1 MAIGCALAIPTRP
14 SSKHSPPP
22 APGALQ
28 PNPPDDPRQ
37 IRFIDKKLS
46 PEREIQAVADS
57 LARWLPAH
65 PDETVAV
72 LVPRNQRGFEL
83 VTELKRRALDY
94 VELLRST
101 ISTRQAAGALGT
113 VINYLSDPGSANKL
127 RK

>member
-1 MAIGCALAIPTRP
+1 MAIGCASVVPTRP
-14 SSKHSPPP
+14 SSKPSPPP
-22 APGALQ
+22 AAPQ

-37 IRFIDKKLS
+37 IQFINKKLS

-57 LARWLPAH
+57 LARWLPVH

-94 VELLRST
+94 IEVLRST
-101 ISTRQAAGALGT
+101 IST
-113 VINYLSDPGSANKL
+113 P
-127 RK
+127 